1 MRRLLRY
8 LKGYEKETI
17 LAPLFKML
25 EASFELIVPL
35 VVAGIVDVGI
45 PGRDTAYIWKMC
57 VVMVLLGVIGLVC
70 SLTAQYF
77 AARAAMGFS
86 TALRAD
92 LFAHINRLSYR
103 ELDKL
108 GTPALVT
115 RITSD
120 VNQAQTGVNL
130 VLRLF
135 LRSPFL
141 VVGAVLMAFT
151 IDVEIAV
158 IFVIAVP
165 LISLVIYLIMK
176 WTVPIYKRVQSSLDR
191 ISLRTRE
198 NHVGARV
205 VRAFGRQA
213 EEKQEFDANNNEY
226 TEIQIAAGK
235 ISALLN
241 PVTYIIM
248 NLAIV
253 AILWFGGKEVSAGA
267 LTQGEV
273 VALVNYMSQ
282 ILLAL
287 VALANLIV
295 AVTKAVASGARL
307 NEVFD
312 TVPSLTDENAVR
324 QQARKGAPRVEFRD
338 VSFCYAGS
346 KEPALSHISF
356 TAMPGET
363 VGIIGGTGCG
373 KSDRISLRTREN
385 HVGARVVRAFGR
397 QAEEKQEFDANNN
410 EYTEIQIAAGKISA
424 LLNPVTYIIMNLA
437 IVAILWFGGKEVSAG
452 ALTQGEVVA
461 LVNYMSQILLALVAL
476 ANLIVAVTKAVAS
489 GARLNEVFDTV
500 PSLTDENA
508 VRQQARKGAPRV
520 EFRDVSFCYAGS
532 KEPALS
538 HISFTAMP
546 GETVGIIGGTGC
558 GKSTLIHLIPRFYD
572 VDMGTV
578 LVDGNPTETYSFA
591 ELRGRIG
598 MVPQHAVLFKGTVRD
613 NMRWGNENATDS
625 QIDAA
630 LAVAQAKE
638 FVYGKPE
645 KLDAMISQ
653 GGANLSGGQR
663 QRLTIAR
670 ALVGQPEILILDDS
684 ASALDFATD
693 AALRRAIKEQTDNM
707 TVFIVS
713 QRATSIKQADK
724 ILVLDDGELVGVGT
738 HSELLKN
745 CEVYREICLSQ
756 LSEQE
761 VNRG

>member
-176 WTVPIYKRVQSSLDR
+176 WTVPIYKRVQSSL
-191 ISLRTRE
+191 
-198 NHVGARV
+198 
-205 VRAFGRQA
+205 
-213 EEKQEFDANNNEY
+213 
-226 TEIQIAAGK
+226 
-235 ISALLN
+235 
-241 PVTYIIM
+241 
-248 NLAIV
+248 
-253 AILWFGGKEVSAGA
+253 
-267 LTQGEV
+267 
-273 VALVNYMSQ
+273 
-282 ILLAL
+282 
-287 VALANLIV
+287 
-295 AVTKAVASGARL
+295 
-307 NEVFD
+307 
-312 TVPSLTDENAVR
+312 
-324 QQARKGAPRVEFRD
+324 
-338 VSFCYAGS
+338 
-346 KEPALSHISF
+346 
-356 TAMPGET
+356 
-363 VGIIGGTGCG
+363 
-373 KSDRISLRTREN
+373 DRISLRTREN